1 MSTLLDG
8 ARRALVRWTSAFTRR
23 TVPTGSVTRGHM
35 ATVSEKYEIEYERA
49 APEPTLAALA
59 TRFVRTTVPRRLYQV
74 LHLALPVA
82 IDFAMRGWWRGAGW
96 SLAIAS
102 FGAWGLADHWLAE
115 SASDNPSRAR
125 WVRVVRVVA
134 GGLAVIPPVVLVL
147 EAFLRLLGNAPIS

>member
-1 MSTLLDG
+1 
-8 ARRALVRWTSAFTRR
+8 VH
-23 TVPTGSVTRGHM
+23 V
-35 ATVSEKYEIEYERA
+35 ATVSEKYEVGYERD
-49 APEPTLAALA
+49 APEPTLGALA
-59 TRFVRTTVPRRLYQV
+59 TRFVRTTLPRRLYQV

-115 SASDNPSRAR
+115 SAADNPSRAR
-125 WVRVVRVVA
+125 WVRVVRA
-134 GGLAVIPPVVLVL
+134 IAAGLAVVPPVILVL